1 MKIDSWLNERLDR
14 MKEAGV
20 HRNLRS
26 MDGAPVPERN
36 IDGENQTVWSSNN
49 YLGLA
54 SDRRLIDAA
63 QTALQQFGTGSS
75 GSRLT
80 TGNSVWHEKLE
91 KKIASFKLTEA
102 DRKSVV

>member
-1 MKIDSWLNERLDR
+1 MKIDSWLNERLDIA
-14 MKEAGV
+14 KEAGV

-26 MDGAPVPERN
+26 MNGSPERN

-63 QTALQQFGTGSS
+63 QTALQQQ
-75 GSRLT
+75 
-80 TGNSVWHEKLE
+80 
-91 KKIASFKLTEA
+91 EA
-102 DRKSVV
+102 AVHV

>member
-1 MKIDSWLNERLDR
+1 
-14 MKEAGV
+14 
-20 HRNLRS
+20 

-63 QTALQQFGTGSS
+63 KQHCSNLGQ
-75 GSRLT
+75 
-80 TGNSVWHEKLE
+80 
-91 KKIASFKLTEA
+91 EA
-102 DRKSVV
+102 AVHV